1 MAQTNIELHSTHR
14 ASPLSGFHG
23 TFIVFFVVFLVLAL
37 VSMACLQNWRT
48 WLPGAE
54 GANSMLD
61 GVKSAVYTV
70 ISQLA

>member
-1 MAQTNIELHSTHR
+1 MAQTNAELHTGHCV
-14 ASPLSGFHG
+14 SPLTGFHG
-23 TFIVFFVVFLVLAL
+23 TFVIFFVVFLVLAL
-37 VSMACLQNWRT
+37 VSMMCLQNWRT